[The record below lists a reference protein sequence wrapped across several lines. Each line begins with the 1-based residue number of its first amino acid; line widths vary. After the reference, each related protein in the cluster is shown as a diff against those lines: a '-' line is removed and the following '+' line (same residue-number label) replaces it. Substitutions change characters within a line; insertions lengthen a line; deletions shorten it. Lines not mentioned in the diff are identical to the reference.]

1 MRVSSNNMQALEAR
15 CRSQER
21 TPLLSEFETHSQGS
35 KKSQTEVS
43 YEQSNSSSSDEE
55 NDDGFHESVWKVIP
69 SLWCG
74 AFLSA
79 LDSTIIASTYATIG
93 SEFSSSDQ
101 ASWIATSYLL
111 SSTALQPLY
120 GGLSDTFGRKAAL
133 TFANAF
139 FLVGSFGCS
148 ISSTFSELIIA
159 RIIAGIGGAGL
170 GTLSSIVVSDLV
182 PLSKRSTYNGFA
194 NLVYGVGQ
202 VVGAPLGGYFADTIG
217 WRWSFLVQCPIT
229 LVSMFAIIFLVTLPK
244 PHKKSHISD
253 LDIVGS
259 TSLIAAVTILMLV
272 LQSAGIEYA
281 WGSPH
286 VYLPLIISIGL
297 FALFFRTEATV
308 KNPIVLLEVITS
320 RNPLMCG
327 LTNLFGYMTAMSVT
341 FNVPLFLQIVRHET
355 AKKAGSRLIAQIVGM
370 CTGSMTAGFVIQ
382 ATQKYYWVAISGVL
396 FELLGCSLIASF
408 NTDTES
414 WQYLAYLFPAGLG
427 HGLILSA
434 TLIALISAV
443 KKSHQA
449 KATSMSYLFRSFGS
463 TFGVSVTASIN
474 TYYLQKKL
482 PAALSEFPDGTE
494 IAHKIVTSV
503 KYIDKLPLEIA
514 SVARTIYNNVL
525 HISFYVTVLLEIISL
540 GFCIFIK
547 EYPMNRDR

>member
-1 MRVSSNNMQALEAR
+1 MRAPESTD
-15 CRSQER
+15 RSQER
-21 TPLLSEFETHSQGS
+21 TPLLAKTETHSQGS
-35 KKSQTEVS
+35 KRSQIEVS
-43 YEQSNSSSSDEE
+43 YEQSNSSSSSSDED

-93 SEFSSSDQ
+93 SEFNASDQ
-101 ASWIATSYLL
+101 ASWVATSYLL

-120 GGLSDTFGRKAAL
+120 GGLSDTFGRKTAL

-139 FLVGSFGCS
+139 FLIGSFGCS
-148 ISSTFSELIIA
+148 ISSTFSQLIVS
-159 RIIAGIGGAGL
+159 RIVAGIGGAGL

-182 PLSKRSTYNGFA
+182 PLSTRSTYNGFA

-229 LVSMFAIIFLVTLPK
+229 LVSMLVIMFWVSLPK
-244 PHKKSHISD
+244 PHKKGHISD
-253 LDIVGS
+253 LDFVGS
-259 TSLIAAVTILMLV
+259 TSLIAAVTILMHV
-272 LQSAGIEYA
+272 LQSAGTEYA
-281 WGSPH
+281 WGSPR
-286 VYLPLIISIGL
+286 VYLPLIGSFGL
-297 FALFFRTEATV
+297 FVLFFRTEATV
-308 KNPIVLLEVITS
+308 ENPIVLLEVITS

-327 LTNLFGYMTAMSVT
+327 LTNLFGYMAAMSIT
-341 FNVPLFLQIVRHET
+341 FNVPLFLQVVRCET
-355 AKKAGSRLIAQIVGM
+355 AKKAGSRLIAHIIGM

-408 NTDTES
+408 GTETES

-443 KKSHQA
+443 KRSQQA
-449 KATSMSYLFRSFGS
+449 KATSVSYLFRSFGS
-463 TFGVSVTASIN
+463 TFGVSLTASIN
-474 TYYLQKKL
+474 THYLQKKL
-482 PAALSEFPDGTE
+482 PAALSNFPDGTQ

-514 SVARTIYNNVL
+514 SIARMIYNNVL

-540 GFCIFIK
+540 GFCLFIK
-547 EYPMNRDR
+547 EYPMNRER